1 MVLLGVFM
9 VVGLTVICVLA
20 IRLIEHTAIAV
31 ADGVARAVG
40 EGARGVVAALTPES
54 GEVPQPD
61 DSVAVSAFEPP
72 WAAWGEAD
80 ESDAERIDPTYQTI
94 PDPSPMDPRNRTVG
108 VAPFRVDLTPEPGHG
123 F

>member
-1 MVLLGVFM
+1 MVLLGVFC
-9 VVGLTVICVLA
+9 VLGLSAICVLA

-40 EGARGVVAALTPES
+40 EGARTVVAALAPEL
-54 GEVPQPD
+54 GEVVQPD

-72 WAAWGEAD
+72 WAAWGDAD
-80 ESDAERIDPTYQTI
+80 ESEAEMIDPTYQTI

-108 VAPFRVDLTPEPGHG
+108 VAPFRVDLTPETPAG